1 MKAEKIF
8 ISFEIE
14 NTKHGIKDKNTISNT
29 IDELFPSKNELM
41 ETNYDYELIYSIDY
55 PSSSNSDDYVIFW
68 NKIESLLSSLSRFL
82 PHFTNYAL

>member
-14 NTKHGIKDKNTISNT
+14 DTKHGIKDKNNIGNVVN
-29 IDELFPSKNELM
+29 ELFPGKNELM
-41 ETNYDYELIYSIDY
+41 ETNYAYELIYSIDY
-55 PSSSNSDDYVIFW
+55 PSSVNSDDYVIFW
-68 NKIESLLSSLSRFL
+68 NKIESLLSSLSQFF